1 MVRLRRLQRT
11 TFGLPGACNAAE
23 VVRIWDASCDGAP
36 SVEAWPRSYSQLYYE
51 YTYWRA
57 LWDVQEA
64 KAAAPDM
71 KPELA
76 DWIKRGKAEA
86 CEEANYALDAELT
99 NRKEAAEQ
107 LRYVRAYPLHAA
119 VAANNLTAV
128 TALLAS
134 GKIDIELEV
143 AEYLVSKGAD
153 ARTAVEPRSGYTL
166 LHQAAM
172 YRLTELVK
180 ALLKGGADRNAVYY
194 AKFVRALKGDPQT
207 PLMQEKQAGAA
218 AGKPKQPQPAEQ

>member
-1 MVRLRRLQRT
+1 
-11 TFGLPGACNAAE
+11 
-23 VVRIWDASCDGAP
+23 
-36 SVEAWPRSYSQLYYE
+36 
-51 YTYWRA
+51 
-57 LWDVQEA
+57 
-64 KAAAPDM
+64 M

-128 TALLAS
+128 TAPLAS
-134 GKIDIELEV
+134 GKIDVNSKDDKGLTPLQAGMACREIDDSRDFHWECFPQIELEV

-180 ALLKGGADRNAVYY
+180 ALLKGGADPNAVYY
-194 AKFVRALKGDPQT
+194 AKFVRALKGDTQRDPQT
-207 PLMQEKQAGAA
+207 PLMQAA
-218 AGKPKQPQPAEQ
+218 HLCTYDYRDFFWRQLHS